1 MRWLPVSEKLVELKQ
16 INKVF
21 SGVSVLKNVD
31 LSVYAG
37 EVLCLVGENGSGKS
51 TLIKII
57 SGVYTQE
64 GGEVYLS
71 GKRYG
76 RLTPG
81 QSINEGIQVIYQD
94 FSVFSNLTVAENIAL
109 SNNVQNKRKL
119 NNWRLNRKIAAESLE
134 KIGVRM
140 NLEAELG
147 SLSVAQKQI
156 VAISRAISQKAKL
169 IIMDEPTTA
178 LTRKEIDRL
187 FSIIRGLKAQGI
199 SIIFVS
205 HKLDEVFE
213 ICDRIAVIR
222 SGEIVVD
229 LPVEEF
235 PRDKLVYYM
244 IGKDLREECFA
255 FSPRDEKP
263 MIEARNITRKGEFHD
278 VSLSVHPGEILA
290 ITGQLGSGRTEL
302 ALALFGINTIQSGEI
317 LIEGE
322 KVHIKNQRDARKL
335 GIAYLP
341 EDRLSEGLYMN
352 RSLGDNFSSVIIGSL
367 KSRFGV
373 VKNETLKLNAEYW
386 MEKLG
391 MTPKPYTNPASVF
404 SGGNQQ
410 RIVLGKWLAAKP
422 RIFILN
428 GPTVGVDVK
437 SKSEIHEIIKD
448 LAGQGMAVIIISD
461 DIGEILS
468 TSSQVIVMSDHQVTF
483 RGSTCDITHEELS
496 GRILAIQA
504 ANGQAP
510 A

>member
-1 MRWLPVSEKLVELKQ
+1 MADKLVELKT
-16 INKVF
+16 INKMF

-57 SGVYTQE
+57 SGVYPYE
-64 GGEVYLS
+64 GGELYLA
-71 GKRYG
+71 GKHFAKP
-76 RLTPG
+76 TPT

-94 FSVFSNLTVAENIAL
+94 FSVFSNLTVAENIAMS
-109 SNNVQNKRKL
+109 SNIQNKKKIV
-119 NNWRLNRKIAAESLE
+119 NWRRNHKIASEALK
-134 KIGVRM
+134 KIDVKM
-140 NLEAELG
+140 DLEAELA

-187 FSIIRGLKAQGI
+187 FEIIRGLKAQGI
-199 SIIFVS
+199 AIIFVS

-244 IGKDLREECFA
+244 IGKDIQEECFA
-255 FSPRDEKP
+255 CSPSAENP
-263 MIEARNITRKGEFHD
+263 MIRVNNISRRGEFRN
-278 VSLSVHPGEILA
+278 VSFSVRPGEILA

-302 ALALFGINTIQSGEI
+302 ALSLFGINPIQSGEI
-317 LIEGE
+317 FIQGK
-322 KVHIKNQRDARKL
+322 KVKIKNQREARKL

-352 RSLGDNFSSVIIGSL
+352 RSLGDNFSSVIISQL
-367 KSRFGV
+367 KNRFGII
-373 VKNETLKLNAEYW
+373 KNAVLESNSNYW
-386 MEKLG
+386 IEKLG
-391 MTPKPYTNPASVF
+391 MTRKRYTTPASDF

-410 RIVLGKWLAAKP
+410 RIVLGKWLATSPK
-422 RIFILN
+422 IFVLN

-437 SKSEIHEIIKD
+437 SKSEIHAVIKD
-448 LAGQGMAVIIISD
+448 LAAQGMAVIIISD

-468 TSSQVIVMSDHQVTF
+468 TSSKVIVMRDHHIIF
-483 RGSTCDITHEELS
+483 EGNTCDISHQELNAQ
-496 GRILAIQA
+496 ILSSQA
-504 ANGQAP
+504 N
-510 A
+510 

>member
-1 MRWLPVSEKLVELKQ
+1 MADKLVELKK
-16 INKVF
+16 INKMF

-57 SGVYTQE
+57 SGVYPYE
-64 GGEVYLS
+64 GGELHLS
-71 GKRYG
+71 GRHYIK
-76 RLTPG
+76 LTPT

-94 FSVFSNLTVAENIAL
+94 FSVFSNLTVAENIAMS
-109 SNNVQNKRKL
+109 SNIQNKKKL
-119 NNWRLNRKIAAESLE
+119 INWHRNEKIAEEALR
-134 KIGVRM
+134 KIGVKM
-140 NLEAELG
+140 DLDAELS

-187 FSIIRGLKAQGI
+187 FEIIRGLKAQGI
-199 SIIFVS
+199 ATIFVS

-229 LPVEEF
+229 LQVDAF

-244 IGKDLREECFA
+244 IGKDIQEECFA
-255 FSPRDEKP
+255 YTASAEKP
-263 MIEARNITRKGEFHD
+263 LIQVNNISRIGEFHD
-278 VSLSVHPGEILA
+278 VSFSVHPGEILA

-302 ALALFGINTIQSGEI
+302 ALALFGINPIQSGEI
-317 LIEGE
+317 LIQG
-322 KVHIKNQRDARKL
+322 KRVNIGNQREAQKL

-352 RSLGDNFSSVIIGSL
+352 RSLGDNFASVIISQL
-367 KSRFGV
+367 KNKFGI
-373 VKNETLKLNAEYW
+373 VKNAVLESNSDYW

-391 MTPKPYTNPASVF
+391 MTRKPHTTPASEF

-410 RIVLGKWLAAKP
+410 RIVLGKWLATNPK
-422 RIFILN
+422 IFVLN

-437 SKSEIHEIIKD
+437 SKSEIHGVIKK
-448 LAGQGMAVIIISD
+448 LAAQGMAVIIISD
-461 DIGEILS
+461 DIGEVLS
-468 TSSQVIVMSDHQVTF
+468 TSSKVIVMRDHRIIF
-483 RGSTCDITHEELS
+483 KANTCDTSHQELNAQ
-496 GRILAIQA
+496 ILSSR
-504 ANGQAP
+504 AN
-510 A
+510 